1 MKAEK
6 KMKSGKK
13 KLYRDPKNGKLG
25 GICAGLAEYFGIEI
39 WIIRLFV
46 ISAFLFSAGF
56 FVVIAYLAAYFILDE
71 LPAQR
76 QWQQSIYKAHNLKK
90 NAWQSGHSA
99 QQILKNI
106 NTELDSMESSIEQME
121 SYVTSFAFKMNSEF
135 RRR

>member
-1 MKAEK
+1 
-6 KMKSGKK
+6 MKSGKK

-25 GICAGLAEYFGIEI
+25 GICAGLAEYFGLEI

-56 FVVIAYLAAYFILDE
+56 FVVIAYIAACFILDE

-76 QWQQSIYKAHNLKK
+76 QWQQSIYKAHTMKK

-99 QQILKNI
+99 QQILKNV
-106 NTELDSMESSIEQME
+106 NAELDQIENSIEQME
-121 SYVTSFAFKMNSEF
+121 SYVTSFTFKMDCEF
-135 RRR
+135 RRS